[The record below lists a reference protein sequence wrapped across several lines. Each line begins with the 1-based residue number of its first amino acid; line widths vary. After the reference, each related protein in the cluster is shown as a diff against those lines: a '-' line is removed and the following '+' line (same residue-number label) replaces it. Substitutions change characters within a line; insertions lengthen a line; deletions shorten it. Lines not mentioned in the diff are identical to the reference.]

1 MIKETDLWINAERDL
16 TRAAHAAALACRR
29 TLERYGNRHPEFL
42 ESLEPVAAGSDAP
55 PLVRTM
61 INAAAA
67 TGVGPMAA
75 VAGAV
80 AEAVGRVLLEDSP
93 QVIVENGGDIFLASR
108 EDRVVSIYAGN
119 SPFSERLAIRI
130 RAAQTPVGLCTS
142 SGTVGHSLS
151 LGRSDAVSVLSPS
164 TALADAAATAAGNLI
179 QGPGDIQRSLDFLE
193 SVSGITGAL
202 VMVGD
207 KLGIWGAVELT
218 CPG

>member
-1 MIKETDLWINAERDL
+1 MIKQTNLWINAERDL

-61 INAAAA
+61 IDAAA
-67 TGVGPMAA
+67 GVGPMAA
-75 VAGAV
+75 VA
-80 AEAVGRVLLEDSP
+80 EAVGRVILEDSA

-108 EDRVVSIYAGN
+108 EDRVVSIYAGD
-119 SPFSERLAIRI
+119 SPFSHRLAILVRS
-130 RAAQTPVGLCTS
+130 AQTPVGLCTS
-142 SGTVGHSLS
+142 SGTVGHSQS
-151 LGRSDAVSVLSPS
+151 LGCSDAVSVLSPS

-179 QGPGDIQRSLDFLE
+179 QGPGDIQRSLGFLA

-202 VMVGD
+202 VIVGD
-207 KLGIWGAVELT
+207 KMGIWGAVELT
-218 CPG
+218 RPG